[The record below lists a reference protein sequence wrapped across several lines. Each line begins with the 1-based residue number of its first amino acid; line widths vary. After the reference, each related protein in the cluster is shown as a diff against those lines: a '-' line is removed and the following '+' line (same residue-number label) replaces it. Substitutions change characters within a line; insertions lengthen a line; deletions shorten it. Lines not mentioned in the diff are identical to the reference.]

1 MNTYLLSDLL
11 NSSLF
16 SAEKLSDKPLST
28 IKQSAQKSAIKK
40 GIPNPTKEDW
50 KYINLY
56 KHIHTSFQLAEL
68 PLHNTMKVDSKI
80 SAIVFLNG
88 HYSSTLSKI

>member
-16 SAEKLSDKPLST
+16 SAENISDKPLST

-40 GIPNPTKEDW
+40 GIPTPSNEDW

-56 KHIHTSFQLAEL
+56 
-68 PLHNTMKVDSKI
+68 N
-80 SAIVFLNG
+80 
-88 HYSSTLSKI
+88 

>member
-16 SAEKLSDKPLST
+16 SAENISDKPLST

-40 GIPNPTKEDW
+40 GIPTPSNEDW

-56 KHIHTSFQLAEL
+56 KHIQTSFQLAEL
-68 PLHNTMKVDSKI
+68 PLHNTMQVDSKI
-80 SAIVFLNG
+80 STLVIFDNFSLN
-88 HYSSTLSKI
+88 LFRC